1 MKGLSPVCRC
11 IICFFPYKPCP
22 LQPLIK
28 SLTAYILWVRKF
40 WLMSNGEGQS
50 EAGNPAVLVGALVVV
65 LSGLSQRLPRHLR
78 EGLSEVLLVGA
89 AEVSA
94 IEVEALALEVA
105 VGDSAPVVEA
115 LVATEAVLVAT
126 AIATIG
132 EDTVIEVDLAV
143 IGEVAD
149 TVAGSMVV
157 VMVVS
162 EVVSGGEEMTM

>member
-1 MKGLSPVCRC
+1 
-11 IICFFPYKPCP
+11 
-22 LQPLIK
+22 
-28 SLTAYILWVRKF
+28 
-40 WLMSNGEGQS
+40 MSNGEGQS

-65 LSGLSQRLPRHLR
+65 LSGLSRRQPRHLQ

-94 IEVEALALEVA
+94 IEVEAVALEVA

-115 LVATEAVLVAT
+115 LVATEAVWGVAT
-126 AIATIG
+126 AIAMIG
-132 EDTVIEVDLAV
+132 EDTVDLAA

-149 TVAGSMVV
+149 TVAGSMVA

-162 EVVSGGEEMTM
+162 EVVFGGEEMTM